1 MQYLHNKAE
10 DEATIKKIYTL
21 DNDVIEKY
29 LYYRED
35 EGFFFLG
42 KRQLGSL
49 GVRRKTNTAEKYNED
64 TALMRKIL
72 QQKLQED
79 MTTKKFIDTMDLPT
93 VQDYINKRTKFTIFT
108 GPTRLEGKLKT
119 RTKLTNTNKNYKFD
133 NTYLMNRERMLLNNP
148 DKVKSL
154 TRSKSHNSRNS
165 HKSRNSRSRRRS
177 RSRKSHSKRQSLFQ
191 F

>member
-10 DEATIKKIYTL
+10 DEATIKKICSL

-93 VQDYINKRTKFTIFT
+93 VQDYINKRTKFTVFT

-133 NTYLMNRERMLLNNP
+133 NTYLMNRERMLINNP
-148 DKVKSL
+148 EKQNSRNSR
-154 TRSKSHNSRNS
+154 TRSKS
-165 HKSRNSRSRRRS
+165 HKSRNSHSRRRS
-177 RSRKSHSKRQSLFQ
+177 RSRKSYSKRQSLF
-191 F
+191 